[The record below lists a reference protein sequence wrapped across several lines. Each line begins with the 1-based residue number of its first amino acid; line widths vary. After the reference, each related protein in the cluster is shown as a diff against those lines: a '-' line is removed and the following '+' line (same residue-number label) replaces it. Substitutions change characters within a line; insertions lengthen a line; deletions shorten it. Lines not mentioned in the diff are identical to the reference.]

1 LDQITF
7 GALVLLGLAVDIES
21 RAGENTSDTGLI
33 IAFFLVFFG
42 NIIVIT
48 E

>member
-1 LDQITF
+1 
-7 GALVLLGLAVDIES
+7 VLLGLAADIES
-21 RAGENTSDTGLI
+21 GTWENISDASLT

-42 NIIVIT
+42 GIIVIA

>member
-1 LDQITF
+1 MF

-21 RAGENTSDTGLI
+21 GAGENTSDAGST
-33 IAFFLVFFG
+33 IAFFLAFFG
-42 NIIVIT
+42 GIIIVV

>member
-1 LDQITF
+1 
-7 GALVLLGLAVDIES
+7 VLLGLVVDIES
-21 RAGENTSDTGLI
+21 GARENISDIDLI

-42 NIIVIT
+42 GIIIVI